1 VGQIWPQI
9 VFLIFLKKNV
19 RASSSL
25 FNPAHPHFEVHI
37 FAQSYNPFNL
47 KIGEGLLFHVLL
59 MFGARCFQ
67 DYAKNRMLKLQNN
80 KK

>member
-1 VGQIWPQI
+1 MSEISM
-9 VFLIFLKKNV
+9 LTLSLKKQHD
-19 RASSSL
+19 
-25 FNPAHPHFEVHI
+25 FDHFEVHI

-47 KIGEGLLFHVLL
+47 KIGEGLFLHVLL
-59 MFGARCFQ
+59 MFGAQCFQ

>member
-1 VGQIWPQI
+1 MS
-9 VFLIFLKKNV
+9 K
-19 RASSSL
+19 SSMPTFVLQKQHS
-25 FNPAHPHFEVHI
+25 FDHFEVHI

-47 KIGEGLLFHVLL
+47 KIGEGLFLHILL

-67 DYAKNRMLKLQNN
+67 DYAKNHMLKLQNN